1 MAIVNNILN
10 MVDLNTKKYSEKL
23 KKMKK
28 DTARDT
34 KSMSEGFKGIGS
46 AVKALAATVVSVSFA
61 NSIKKELMETEKSV
75 AGLIGAFGGL
85 KAARDQFEMLQQ
97 AARDTI
103 QPFDQLRAV
112 AMNLKR
118 NGIQATAEQ
127 MKTFSQIAYGTGQ
140 SLETVGNAF
149 TSALQGRVKSLNQ
162 LGIVAK
168 DNGDKLILTY
178 KGVTTTV
185 EKSAEGLGKYFETL
199 GNENKGAL
207 EYLQGGMTGAINHLD
222 NAWGDFVR
230 GIAES
235 GLGQAI
241 ADTIRVGAKALDGI
255 TAWINRNKQSI
266 QRFFDNWSWWVQKL
280 GQDFESLRQDME
292 NWLDTAEKVKKS
304 GGDDDDVGVLGWLRG
319 FGETAAEKWF
329 EVFNGSDAEREYK
342 AAKDRI
348 VTLNKVRLSQL
359 KKGTAEYEAEV
370 ERSNQ
375 RIVELERKYADKQTT
390 LVGRIGKFFDLDDT
404 ALKMHRNLENIS
416 EELKNFK
423 EKREYLRRQQELNE
437 EFYRSGD
444 GDGGDGNGGGGGG
457 GSGSAPKPKL
467 LDKWHDYF
475 ERIKDMARDGWSDI
489 DKLQYDYEKKL
500 AELDTQFAS
509 SRLATESEYLQAKE
523 IINQDFI
530 RSYEELQK
538 QARDFAKGLIG
549 DELTDLQDS
558 YREKLELLEKHHEDS
573 LISEELYLQ
582 ARQAL
587 YNEYTTE
594 LTKQTQKKRGKNSF
608 FSDKDLADIQSL
620 TDGLDSM
627 TDAFSNLTQGMSES
641 SATYRALFAIQKSF
655 AVASATMNAIVAWTN
670 ALDEKPFW
678 PNGLAAYA
686 NAVALTTNIIGQ
698 LRSVTMHDK
707 GGYIPAG
714 GLGIVGEYGPELVRG
729 PANVT
734 SRRETADLA
743 RSALTGGSKVTVNL
757 IEDQSRAGQVD
768 SRERDGD
775 EVINIFVSNIRKGG
789 QMAKTLE
796 STYALR
802 RYGA

>member
-75 AGLIGAFGGL
+75 AGLIGSFGGL

-222 NAWGDFVR
+222 NAWGDFIR

-292 NWLDTAEKVKKS
+292 NWLETAEKVKKS

-348 VTLNKVRLSQL
+348 VTLNKMRLSQL

-404 ALKMHRNLENIS
+404 ARKMHRNLENIGQ
-416 EELKNFK
+416 ELKDFREKK
-423 EKREYLRRQQELNE
+423 EFERIKNLEPAG
-437 EFYRSGD
+437 SGSGGSGGD
-444 GDGGDGNGGGGGG
+444 GDRGGG

-549 DELTDLQDS
+549 DEQTDLQDS

-582 ARQAL
+582 ARQSL

-686 NAVALTTNIIGQ
+686 NAIALTTSIIGQ

>member
-199 GNENKGAL
+199 GEENKGAL
-207 EYLQGGMTGAINHLD
+207 EYLQGGMTGAMNHLE
-222 NAWGDFVR
+222 NAWGDFIR

-241 ADTIRVGAKALDGI
+241 ADTIRVGANALDGI
-255 TAWINRNKQSI
+255 TAWISRNKQSI

-292 NWLDTAEKVKKS
+292 NWLETAEKVKKS
-304 GGDDDDVGVLGWLRG
+304 GGDDDDVGVLGWLRS
-319 FGETAAEKWF
+319 FGQTAGEKYF
-329 EVFNGSDAEREYK
+329 ELFNGSDAERAYK
-342 AAKDRI
+342 AEKERAK
-348 VTLNKVRLSQL
+348 TLFDARTQGL
-359 KKGTAEYEAEV
+359 KKGTEQYEKEV
-370 ERSNQ
+370 EKLNQ
-375 RIVELERKYADKQTT
+375 QIVSIERKYSNEQTT
-390 LVGRIGKFFDLDDT
+390 VFGRFGKFFDLDDT
-404 ALKMHRNLENIS
+404 FLKLHRNLENTS
-416 EELKNFK
+416 EELKKYK
-423 EKREYLRRQQELNE
+423 EKQEYLKRQQELNE

-444 GDGGDGNGGGGGG
+444 GDGGDGGGGGGG
-457 GSGSAPKPKL
+457 LGGAPKPKL

-608 FSDKDLADIQSL
+608 FSDQDLENIQSL

-655 AVASATMNAIVAWTN
+655 AVASATMNAIVAWSQ
-670 ALDEKPFW
+670 ALSDSTQVSWIAK
-678 PNGLAAYA
+678 LAQYA
-686 NAVALTTNIIGQ
+686 NAVAMTTNIIGQ
-698 LRSVTMHDK
+698 LKSVTMHDK

>member
-85 KAARDQFEMLQQ
+85 KEARLQFEMLQQ

-199 GNENKGAL
+199 GKENKGAL
-207 EYLQGGMTGAINHLD
+207 EYLQGGMTGANNHLE

-241 ADTIRVGAKALDGI
+241 ADTIRVGANALDGF
-255 TAWINRNKQSI
+255 TRWINNNQQSI
-266 QRFFDNWSWWVQKL
+266 QKFFNRWSDYIKTL
-280 GQDFESLRQDME
+280 GDDFESLQRDME
-292 NWLDTAEKVKKS
+292 SWFSTANKINGKK
-304 GGDDDDVGVLGWLRG
+304 DDDGPGFLGWVSSMAQTA
-319 FGETAAEKWF
+319 GEKYYEL
-329 EVFNGSDAEREYK
+329 FNGSDAERAYRAE
-342 AAKDRI
+342 KDRLKKLFEQR
-348 VTLNKVRLSQL
+348 VATL
-359 KKGTAEYEAEV
+359 KKGSAEYTAEIEKF
-370 ERSNQ
+370 NQ
-375 RIVELERKYADKQTT
+375 SVVDLERKFSDKQTT
-390 LVGRIGKFFDLDDT
+390 VVGRVGQFFNLQDTANKLQKNLDDYD
-404 ALKMHRNLENIS
+404 
-416 EELKNFK
+416 
-423 EKREYLRRQQELNE
+423 EYLKKQDKLREEHQKNAEKDELL
-437 EFYRSGD
+437 
-444 GDGGDGNGGGGGG
+444 
-457 GSGSAPKPKL
+457 P
-467 LDKWHDYF
+467 DKSSVGAVTKQAEDRWADYF
-475 ERIKDMARDGWSDI
+475 DKIKDMARDGWSDI

-509 SRLATESEYLQAKE
+509 SRLATESEYMQAKD

-558 YREKLELLEKHHEDS
+558 YREKLELLEKHHQDS

-582 ARQAL
+582 ARQSL

-627 TDAFSNLTQGMSES
+627 TDAFSNLTHGMSES
-641 SATYRALFAIQKSF
+641 SSTYRALFAIQKSF
-655 AVASATMNAIVAWTN
+655 AVASATMNAIVAWSQ
-670 ALDEKPFW
+670 ALSDSTQVSWIAK
-678 PNGLAAYA
+678 LAQYA
-686 NAVALTTNIIGQ
+686 NAVAMTTNIIGQ
-698 LRSVTMHDK
+698 LKSVTMHDK

-743 RSALTGGSKVTVNL
+743 RSALTGSSKVTVNL

-789 QMAKTLE
+789 QVAKTLE

>member
-199 GNENKGAL
+199 GEENKGAL
-207 EYLQGGMTGAINHLD
+207 EYLQGGMTGAVNHLE
-222 NAWGDFVR
+222 NAWGDFIR

-292 NWLDTAEKVKKS
+292 NWLETAEKVKKS

-329 EVFNGSDAEREYK
+329 EVFNGSDAEREFK

-348 VTLNKVRLSQL
+348 VTLNKMRLSQL

-404 ALKMHRNLENIS
+404 ARKMHRNLENIGQ
-416 EELKNFK
+416 ELKDFREKK
-423 EKREYLRRQQELNE
+423 EFERIENLEPAG
-437 EFYRSGD
+437 SGSGGSGGD
-444 GDGGDGNGGGGGG
+444 GDRGGG

-582 ARQAL
+582 ARQSL

-608 FSDKDLADIQSL
+608 FSDQDLENIQSL

-655 AVASATMNAIVAWTN
+655 AVASATMNAIVAWTS
-670 ALDEKPFW
+670 ALKTEPFW

-686 NAVALTTNIIGQ
+686 NAIALTTNIIGQ

>member
-75 AGLIGAFGGL
+75 AGLIGSFGGL

-178 KGVTTTV
+178 KGVTSTV

-199 GNENKGAL
+199 GEENKGAL
-207 EYLQGGMTGAINHLD
+207 EYLQGGMTGAMNHLE
-222 NAWGDFVR
+222 NAWGDFIR

-241 ADTIRVGAKALDGI
+241 ADTIRVGANALDGF
-255 TAWINRNKQSI
+255 TRWINNNQQSI
-266 QRFFDNWSWWVQKL
+266 QKFFNRWSDYIKTL
-280 GQDFESLRQDME
+280 GDDFESLQRDME
-292 NWLDTAEKVKKS
+292 SWFNTANKVNGTKEN
-304 GGDDDDVGVLGWLRG
+304 DAGVLGWVRSLG
-319 FGETAAEKWF
+319 QTAGEKYF
-329 EVFNGSDAEREYK
+329 ELFNGSDAERAYK
-342 AAKDRI
+342 AEKERAK
-348 VTLNKVRLSQL
+348 TLFDARTQGL
-359 KKGTAEYEAEV
+359 KKGTEQYEKEV
-370 ERSNQ
+370 EKLNQ
-375 RIVELERKYADKQTT
+375 QIVSIERKYSNEQTT
-390 LVGRIGKFFDLDDT
+390 VFGRIGQFFNLQDT
-404 ALKMHRNLENIS
+404 ANKFQKSLDSYEDYLSQQDKLREEHKKNAEKDEQLPAPLNFS
-416 EELKNFK
+416 EYKSSVGAVTKQAED
-423 EKREYLRRQQELNE
+423 RW
-437 EFYRSGD
+437 
-444 GDGGDGNGGGGGG
+444 
-457 GSGSAPKPKL
+457 A
-467 LDKWHDYF
+467 DYF
-475 ERIKDMARDGWSDI
+475 DKIKDMARGGWSDVE
-489 DKLQYDYEKKL
+489 KLQYDYEKKL
-500 AELDTQFAS
+500 AELDEQFAS
-509 SRLATESEYLQAKE
+509 SRLATESEYLQAKD

-538 QARDFAKGLIG
+538 QAKDFAKGLIG

-582 ARQAL
+582 ARQSL

-608 FSDKDLADIQSL
+608 FSDQDLENIQSL

-670 ALDEKPFW
+670 ALDTKPFW

-686 NAVALTTNIIGQ
+686 NAIALTANIIGQ
-698 LRSVTMHDK
+698 LKSVTMHDK

-789 QMAKTLE
+789 QVAKTLE

>member
-199 GNENKGAL
+199 GKENKGAL
-207 EYLQGGMTGAINHLD
+207 EYLQGGMTGAINHLE

-241 ADTIRVGAKALDGI
+241 ADTIRVGANALDGF
-255 TAWINRNKQSI
+255 TRWINNNQQSI
-266 QRFFDNWSWWVQKL
+266 QKFFNRWSDYIKTL
-280 GQDFESLRQDME
+280 GDDFESLQRDME
-292 NWLDTAEKVKKS
+292 SWFNTANKVNGTKEN
-304 GGDDDDVGVLGWLRG
+304 DAGVLGWVRSLG
-319 FGETAAEKWF
+319 QTAGDKWF
-329 EVFNGSDAEREYK
+329 ELFNGSNTERAYK
-342 AAKDRI
+342 AEKERAK
-348 VTLNKVRLSQL
+348 TLFDARTQGL
-359 KKGTAEYEAEV
+359 KKGTEQYEKEV
-370 ERSNQ
+370 EKLNQ
-375 RIVELERKYADKQTT
+375 QIVSIERKYSNEQTT
-390 LVGRIGKFFDLDDT
+390 VFGRIGQFFNLQDT
-404 ALKMHRNLENIS
+404 ANKFQKSLDSYEDYLSQQDKLREEHQKNAEKDEQLPAPLNFS
-416 EELKNFK
+416 EYKSSVGAVTKQAED
-423 EKREYLRRQQELNE
+423 RW
-437 EFYRSGD
+437 
-444 GDGGDGNGGGGGG
+444 
-457 GSGSAPKPKL
+457 A
-467 LDKWHDYF
+467 DYF
-475 ERIKDMARDGWSDI
+475 DKIKDMARGGWSDI
-489 DKLQYDYEKKL
+489 EKLQYDYEKKL
-500 AELDTQFAS
+500 AELDEQFAS
-509 SRLATESEYLQAKE
+509 SRLATESEYLQAKD

-538 QARDFAKGLIG
+538 QARDFAKGLVG

-582 ARQAL
+582 ARQSL

-608 FSDKDLADIQSL
+608 FSDQDLENIQSL

-655 AVASATMNAIVAWTN
+655 AVASATMNAIVAWSQ
-670 ALDEKPFW
+670 ALSDSTQVSWIAK
-678 PNGLAAYA
+678 LAQYA
-686 NAVALTTNIIGQ
+686 NAVAMTTNIIGQ
-698 LRSVTMHDK
+698 LKSVTMHDK

-743 RSALTGGSKVTVNL
+743 RSALTGSSKVTVNL

>member
-34 KSMSEGFKGIGS
+34 KSMSDGFKGTGS

-199 GNENKGAL
+199 GKENKGAL

-222 NAWGDFVR
+222 NAWGDFIR

-241 ADTIRVGAKALDGI
+241 ADTIRVGANALDGF
-255 TAWINRNKQSI
+255 TRWINNNQQSI
-266 QRFFDNWSWWVQKL
+266 QKFFNRWSDYIKTL
-280 GQDFESLRQDME
+280 GDDFESLQRDME
-292 NWLDTAEKVKKS
+292 SWFSTANKVNGTKEN
-304 GGDDDDVGVLGWLRG
+304 DVGVLGWIRS
-319 FGETAAEKWF
+319 FGQTAGEKYF
-329 EVFNGSDAEREYK
+329 ELFNGSDAEREYK
-342 AAKDRI
+342 AAIDR
-348 VTLNKVRLSQL
+348 VDAVNKMKLSKL
-359 KKGTAEYEAEV
+359 KKGTAEYEEEV
-370 ERSNQ
+370 ERGNQ
-375 RIVELERKYADKQTT
+375 RLLEIDKKFANEQTNFI
-390 LVGRIGKFFDLDDT
+390 GRIGKYFSLQDTANKFQKNLDDYD
-404 ALKMHRNLENIS
+404 
-416 EELKNFK
+416 
-423 EKREYLRRQQELNE
+423 EYLKKQDKLREEHQKNAEKDEQLPAPLNFSE
-437 EFYRSGD
+437 YKSSVGAVTKQAQDRW
-444 GDGGDGNGGGGGG
+444 
-457 GSGSAPKPKL
+457 A
-467 LDKWHDYF
+467 DYF
-475 ERIKDMARDGWSDI
+475 DKIKDMARDGWSDI
-489 DKLQYDYEKKL
+489 EKLQYDYEKKL
-500 AELDTQFAS
+500 AELDEQFAS
-509 SRLATESEYLQAKE
+509 SRLATESEYLQAKD

-549 DELTDLQDS
+549 DELTDLHDS

-582 ARQAL
+582 ARQSL

-627 TDAFSNLTQGMSES
+627 TDAFSNLTHGMSES

-670 ALDEKPFW
+670 ALKTEPFW

-686 NAVALTTNIIGQ
+686 NAVAMTTNIIGQ

-789 QMAKTLE
+789 QVAKTLE

>member
-75 AGLIGAFGGL
+75 AGLIGSFGGL

-199 GNENKGAL
+199 GEENKGAL
-207 EYLQGGMTGAINHLD
+207 EYLQGGMTGAINHLE
-222 NAWGDFVR
+222 NAWGDFIR

-329 EVFNGSDAEREYK
+329 EVFNGSDAEREYR

-416 EELKNFK
+416 QELKDFRKKK
-423 EKREYLRRQQELNE
+423 EFERIKNLEPAG
-437 EFYRSGD
+437 SGSGGPGED
-444 GDGGDGNGGGGGG
+444 GDGGGG
-457 GSGSAPKPKL
+457 GSGGAPKPKL

-582 ARQAL
+582 ARQSL

-686 NAVALTTNIIGQ
+686 NAIALTTNIIGQ

>member
-185 EKSAEGLGKYFETL
+185 EKSAEGLGQYFETI
-199 GNENKGAL
+199 GQENKGAL

-222 NAWGDFVR
+222 NAWGDFIR

-255 TAWINRNKQSI
+255 TAWISRNKQSI

-292 NWLDTAEKVKKS
+292 RWLTTAEKVKKS

-319 FGETAAEKWF
+319 LGETAGEKYF
-329 EVFNGSDAEREYK
+329 ELFNGSDAERAYK
-342 AAKDRI
+342 AEKERAK
-348 VTLNKVRLSQL
+348 TLFDARTQGL
-359 KKGTAEYEAEV
+359 KKGTEQYEKEV
-370 ERSNQ
+370 EKLNQ
-375 RIVELERKYADKQTT
+375 QIVNIEKKYANEQTT
-390 LVGRIGKFFDLDDT
+390 VFGRIGKFFDLDDT
-404 ALKMHRNLENIS
+404 TLKLHRNLENIS

-423 EKREYLRRQQELNE
+423 EKREYLRRQQELDK

-444 GDGGDGNGGGGGG
+444 GDGDGGGGGG
-457 GSGSAPKPKL
+457 GAPKPKL

-489 DKLQYDYEKKL
+489 EKLQYDYEKKL
-500 AELDTQFAS
+500 AELDEQFAS
-509 SRLATESEYLQAKE
+509 SRLATESEYLQAKD

-582 ARQAL
+582 ARQSL

-608 FSDKDLADIQSL
+608 FSDQDLENIQSL

-627 TDAFSNLTQGMSES
+627 TDAFSHLTQGMSES

-670 ALDEKPFW
+670 ALDTKPFW

-789 QMAKTLE
+789 QVAKTLE

>member
-199 GNENKGAL
+199 GEENKGAL
-207 EYLQGGMTGAINHLD
+207 EYLQGGMTGAVNHLE
-222 NAWGDFVR
+222 NAWGDFIR

-241 ADTIRVGAKALDGI
+241 ADTIRVGANALDGF
-255 TAWINRNKQSI
+255 TRWINNNQQSI
-266 QRFFDNWSWWVQKL
+266 QKFFNRWSDYIKTL
-280 GQDFESLRQDME
+280 GDDFESLQRDME
-292 NWLDTAEKVKKS
+292 SWFNTANKINGTKEN
-304 GGDDDDVGVLGWLRG
+304 DAGVLGWVRSLG
-319 FGETAAEKWF
+319 QTAGEKWF
-329 EVFNGSDAEREYK
+329 ELFNGSDTERAYK
-342 AAKDRI
+342 AEKERAK
-348 VTLNKVRLSQL
+348 TLFDARTQGL
-359 KKGTAEYEAEV
+359 KKGTEQYEKEV
-370 ERSNQ
+370 EKLNQ
-375 RIVELERKYADKQTT
+375 QIVSIERKYSNEQTT
-390 LVGRIGKFFDLDDT
+390 VFGRIGQFFNLQDT
-404 ALKMHRNLENIS
+404 ANKFQKSLDSYEDYLSQQDKLREEHQKNAEKDEQLPAPLNFS
-416 EELKNFK
+416 EFK
-423 EKREYLRRQQELNE
+423 SSVGAVTKQAEDRW
-437 EFYRSGD
+437 
-444 GDGGDGNGGGGGG
+444 
-457 GSGSAPKPKL
+457 A
-467 LDKWHDYF
+467 DYF
-475 ERIKDMARDGWSDI
+475 DKIKDMARDGWSDI

-509 SRLATESEYLQAKE
+509 SRLATESEYLQAKD

-608 FSDKDLADIQSL
+608 LSDKDLADIQSF

-641 SATYRALFAIQKSF
+641 SSTYRALFAIQKSF
-655 AVASATMNAIVAWTN
+655 AVASATMNAIVAWTS
-670 ALDEKPFW
+670 ALKTEPFW

-686 NAVALTTNIIGQ
+686 NAIALTTNIIGQ
-698 LRSVTMHDK
+698 LKSVTMHDK

>member
-199 GNENKGAL
+199 GEENKGAL

-222 NAWGDFVR
+222 NAWGDFIR

-241 ADTIRVGAKALDGI
+241 ADTIRVGANALDGF
-255 TAWINRNKQSI
+255 TRWINNNQQSI
-266 QRFFDNWSWWVQKL
+266 QKFFNRWSDYIKTL
-280 GQDFESLRQDME
+280 GDDFESLQRDME
-292 NWLDTAEKVKKS
+292 SWFNTANKVNGTKEN
-304 GGDDDDVGVLGWLRG
+304 DAGVLGWVRSLG
-319 FGETAAEKWF
+319 QTAGDKWF
-329 EVFNGSDAEREYK
+329 ELFNGSNTERAYK
-342 AAKDRI
+342 AEKERAK
-348 VTLNKVRLSQL
+348 TLFDARTQGL
-359 KKGTAEYEAEV
+359 KKGTEQYEKEV
-370 ERSNQ
+370 EKLNQ
-375 RIVELERKYADKQTT
+375 QIVSIERKYSNEQTT
-390 LVGRIGKFFDLDDT
+390 VFGRIGQFFNLQDT
-404 ALKMHRNLENIS
+404 ANKFQKSLDSYEDYLSQQDKLREEHQKNAEKDEQLPAPLNFS
-416 EELKNFK
+416 EYKSSVGAVTKQAED
-423 EKREYLRRQQELNE
+423 RW
-437 EFYRSGD
+437 
-444 GDGGDGNGGGGGG
+444 
-457 GSGSAPKPKL
+457 A
-467 LDKWHDYF
+467 DYF
-475 ERIKDMARDGWSDI
+475 DKIKDMARGGWSDI
-489 DKLQYDYEKKL
+489 EKLQYDYEKKL
-500 AELDTQFAS
+500 AELDEQFAS
-509 SRLATESEYLQAKE
+509 SRLATESEYLQAKD

-538 QARDFAKGLIG
+538 QARDFAKGLVG

-582 ARQAL
+582 ARQSL

-608 FSDKDLADIQSL
+608 FSDQDLENIQSL

-655 AVASATMNAIVAWTN
+655 AVASATMNAIVAWSQ
-670 ALDEKPFW
+670 ALSDSTQVSWIAK
-678 PNGLAAYA
+678 LAQYA
-686 NAVALTTNIIGQ
+686 NAVAMTTNIIGQ
-698 LRSVTMHDK
+698 LKSVTMHDK

-743 RSALTGGSKVTVNL
+743 RSALTGSSKVTVNL

>member
-34 KSMSEGFKGIGS
+34 KSMSDGFKGIGS

-75 AGLIGAFGGL
+75 AGLIGSFGGL
-85 KAARDQFEMLQQ
+85 KAARLQFEMLQQ

-162 LGIVAK
+162 LGILAK

-199 GNENKGAL
+199 GEENKGAL
-207 EYLQGGMTGAINHLD
+207 EYLQGGMTGAMNQLE

-241 ADTIRVGAKALDGI
+241 ADTIRVGANALDGF
-255 TAWINRNKQSI
+255 TRWINNNQQSI
-266 QRFFDNWSWWVQKL
+266 QKFFNRWSDYIKTL
-280 GQDFESLRQDME
+280 GDDFESLQRDME
-292 NWLDTAEKVKKS
+292 SWFNTANKVNGTKEN
-304 GGDDDDVGVLGWLRG
+304 DAGVLGWVRSLG
-319 FGETAAEKWF
+319 KTAGEKYF
-329 EVFNGSDAEREYK
+329 ELFNGSDAERAYK
-342 AAKDRI
+342 AEKERAK
-348 VTLNKVRLSQL
+348 TLFDARTQGL
-359 KKGTAEYEAEV
+359 KKGTEQYEKEV
-370 ERSNQ
+370 EKLNQ
-375 RIVELERKYADKQTT
+375 QIVSIERKYSNEQTT
-390 LVGRIGKFFDLDDT
+390 VFGRIGQFFNLQDT
-404 ALKMHRNLENIS
+404 ANKFQKSLDSYEDYLSQQDKLREEHQKNAEKDELLPAPLNFS
-416 EELKNFK
+416 EYKSSVGTVTKQAED
-423 EKREYLRRQQELNE
+423 RW
-437 EFYRSGD
+437 
-444 GDGGDGNGGGGGG
+444 
-457 GSGSAPKPKL
+457 A
-467 LDKWHDYF
+467 DYF
-475 ERIKDMARDGWSDI
+475 DKIKDMARDGWSDI
-489 DKLQYDYEKKL
+489 EKLQYDYEKKL
-500 AELDTQFAS
+500 AELDEQFAS
-509 SRLATESEYLQAKE
+509 SRLATESEYLQAKD

-582 ARQAL
+582 ARQSL

-608 FSDKDLADIQSL
+608 FSDQDLENIQSL

-670 ALDEKPFW
+670 ALDTKPFW

-686 NAVALTTNIIGQ
+686 NAIALTANIIGQ
-698 LRSVTMHDK
+698 LKSVTMHDK

>member
-28 DTARDT
+28 DTAKDT

-61 NSIKKELMETEKSV
+61 NSIKKELMDTEKSV
-75 AGLIGAFGGL
+75 AGLIGSFGGL

-199 GNENKGAL
+199 GEENKGAL
-207 EYLQGGMTGAINHLD
+207 EYLQGGMTGAVNHLE
-222 NAWGDFVR
+222 NAWGDFIR

-241 ADTIRVGAKALDGI
+241 ADTIRVGANALDGI
-255 TAWINRNKQSI
+255 TAWISRNKQSI

-292 NWLDTAEKVKKS
+292 NWLETAEKVKKS
-304 GGDDDDVGVLGWLRG
+304 GGDDDVGVLGWLKG

-416 EELKNFK
+416 EDLKKYK
-423 EKREYLRRQQELNE
+423 ENREYLRRQQELNE

-444 GDGGDGNGGGGGG
+444 GDGGDGGGGGG
-457 GSGSAPKPKL
+457 GSGGAPKPKL

-475 ERIKDMARDGWSDI
+475 ERIKDLARDGWSDI
-489 DKLQYDYEKKL
+489 EKLQYDYEKKL
-500 AELDTQFAS
+500 AELDEQFAS
-509 SRLATESEYLQAKE
+509 SRLATESEYLQAKD

-538 QARDFAKGLIG
+538 QAKDFAKGLIG

-582 ARQAL
+582 ARQSL

-608 FSDKDLADIQSL
+608 FSDQDLENIQSL

-655 AVASATMNAIVAWTN
+655 AVASATMNAIVAWTS
-670 ALDEKPFW
+670 ALKTEPFW

-729 PANVT
+729 PASVT
-734 SRRETADLA
+734 SRKETADLA
-743 RSALTGGSKVTVNL
+743 RSALSGSGSKVTVNL
-757 IEDQSRAGQVD
+757 IEDAQRAGTVD
-768 SRERDGD
+768 QSQRDGD

>member
-75 AGLIGAFGGL
+75 AGLIGSFGGL

-168 DNGDKLILTY
+168 ENGDKLILTY

-199 GNENKGAL
+199 GKENKGAL
-207 EYLQGGMTGAINHLD
+207 EYLQGGMTGAVNHLD

-241 ADTIRVGAKALDGI
+241 ADTIRVGANALDGF
-255 TAWINRNKQSI
+255 TRWINNNQQSI
-266 QRFFDNWSWWVQKL
+266 QKFFNRWSDYIKTL
-280 GQDFESLRQDME
+280 GDDFESLQRDME
-292 NWLDTAEKVKKS
+292 SWFSTANKVNGTKEN
-304 GGDDDDVGVLGWLRG
+304 DVGVLGWIRSLG
-319 FGETAAEKWF
+319 QTAGEKWY
-329 EVFNGSDAEREYK
+329 ELINGSDAEREYK
-342 AAKDRI
+342 AAKDRVNTI
-348 VTLNKVRLSQL
+348 NKLKLSKL

-370 ERSNQ
+370 ERGNQ
-375 RIVELERKYADKQTT
+375 RILDIEKKYANEQTT
-390 LVGRIGKFFDLDDT
+390 VFGRIGKYFSLQDTANKFQKNLDDYD
-404 ALKMHRNLENIS
+404 
-416 EELKNFK
+416 
-423 EKREYLRRQQELNE
+423 EYLKKQDKLREEHQKNAEKDEQLPAPLNFS
-437 EFYRSGD
+437 EFKSSVGAATKQAEDRW
-444 GDGGDGNGGGGGG
+444 
-457 GSGSAPKPKL
+457 A
-467 LDKWHDYF
+467 DYF
-475 ERIKDMARDGWSDI
+475 DKIKDMARDGWSDI
-489 DKLQYDYEKKL
+489 EKLQYDYEKKL

-582 ARQAL
+582 ARQSL

-641 SATYRALFAIQKSF
+641 SSTYRALFAIQKSF

-670 ALDEKPFW
+670 ALDTKPFW

-686 NAVALTTNIIGQ
+686 NAVAMTTNIIGQ

-768 SRERDGD
+768 SRERDGE

>member
-28 DTARDT
+28 DTAMDT

-75 AGLIGAFGGL
+75 AGLIGSFGGL

-199 GNENKGAL
+199 GKENKGAL

-241 ADTIRVGAKALDGI
+241 ADTIRVGANALDGF
-255 TAWINRNKQSI
+255 TRWINNNQQSI
-266 QRFFDNWSWWVQKL
+266 QKFFNRWSDYIKTL
-280 GQDFESLRQDME
+280 GDDFESLQRDME
-292 NWLDTAEKVKKS
+292 SWFSTANKVNGTKEN
-304 GGDDDDVGVLGWLRG
+304 DVGVLGWIRSLG
-319 FGETAAEKWF
+319 QTAGEKWY
-329 EVFNGSDAEREYK
+329 ELINGSDAEREYK
-342 AAKDRI
+342 AAKDRVNTI
-348 VTLNKVRLSQL
+348 NKLKLSKL

-370 ERSNQ
+370 ERGNQ
-375 RIVELERKYADKQTT
+375 RILDIEKKYANEQTT
-390 LVGRIGKFFDLDDT
+390 VFGRIGKYFSLQDTANKFQKNLDDYD
-404 ALKMHRNLENIS
+404 
-416 EELKNFK
+416 
-423 EKREYLRRQQELNE
+423 EYLKKQDKLREEHQKNAEKDEQLPAPLNFS
-437 EFYRSGD
+437 EFKSSVGAVTKQAEDRW
-444 GDGGDGNGGGGGG
+444 
-457 GSGSAPKPKL
+457 A
-467 LDKWHDYF
+467 DYF
-475 ERIKDMARDGWSDI
+475 DKIKDMARDGWSDI

-509 SRLATESEYLQAKE
+509 SRLATESEYLQAKD

-582 ARQAL
+582 ARQSL

-608 FSDKDLADIQSL
+608 FSDQDLENIQSL

-743 RSALTGGSKVTVNL
+743 RSAISGNSVTVNL
-757 IEDQSRAGQVD
+757 YENRDRAGTVD
-768 SRERDGD
+768 QRQGRDG
-775 EVINIFVSNIRKGG
+775 ESVIDIFVSNIRRGG
-789 QMAKTLE
+789 QIAQTME
-796 STYALR
+796 STYQLK

>member
-103 QPFDQLRAV
+103 QPFDQLRSV

-199 GNENKGAL
+199 GKENKGAL

-222 NAWGDFVR
+222 NAWGDFIR

-266 QRFFDNWSWWVQKL
+266 QRFFDNWGWWVQKL

-292 NWLDTAEKVKKS
+292 RWLTTAEKVKKS

-319 FGETAAEKWF
+319 FGETAAEKYF
-329 EVFNGSDAEREYK
+329 ELFNGSDAEREYK

-348 VTLNKVRLSQL
+348 VTLNKMRLSQL

-416 EELKNFK
+416 QELKDFR
-423 EKREYLRRQQELNE
+423 EKKKFERIKNLEPAG
-437 EFYRSGD
+437 SGSGGSGGD
-444 GDGGDGNGGGGGG
+444 GDGGGG
-457 GSGSAPKPKL
+457 GSGGAPKPKL

-538 QARDFAKGLIG
+538 QARDFAKGLVG

-582 ARQAL
+582 ARQSL

-608 FSDKDLADIQSL
+608 FSDQDLENIQSL

-686 NAVALTTNIIGQ
+686 NAIALTTNIIGQ

-743 RSALTGGSKVTVNL
+743 RSALTGSSKVTVNL

-789 QMAKTLE
+789 QVAKTLE

>member
-199 GNENKGAL
+199 GKENKGAL
-207 EYLQGGMTGAINHLD
+207 EYLQGGMTGAINHLE

-241 ADTIRVGAKALDGI
+241 ADTIRVGANALDGF
-255 TAWINRNKQSI
+255 TRWINNNQQSI
-266 QRFFDNWSWWVQKL
+266 QKFFNRWSDYIKTL
-280 GQDFESLRQDME
+280 GDDFESLQRDME
-292 NWLDTAEKVKKS
+292 SWFNTANKVNGTKEN
-304 GGDDDDVGVLGWLRG
+304 DAGVLGWVRSLG
-319 FGETAAEKWF
+319 QTAGDKWF
-329 EVFNGSDAEREYK
+329 ELFNGSNTERAYK
-342 AAKDRI
+342 AEKERAK
-348 VTLNKVRLSQL
+348 TLFDARTQGL
-359 KKGTAEYEAEV
+359 KKGTEQYEKEV
-370 ERSNQ
+370 EKLNQ
-375 RIVELERKYADKQTT
+375 QIVSIERKYSNEQTT
-390 LVGRIGKFFDLDDT
+390 VFGRIGQFFNLQDT
-404 ALKMHRNLENIS
+404 ANKFQKSLDSYEDYLNQQDKLREEHQKNAEKDEQLPAPLNFS
-416 EELKNFK
+416 EYKSSVGAVTKQAED
-423 EKREYLRRQQELNE
+423 RW
-437 EFYRSGD
+437 
-444 GDGGDGNGGGGGG
+444 
-457 GSGSAPKPKL
+457 A
-467 LDKWHDYF
+467 DYF
-475 ERIKDMARDGWSDI
+475 DKIKDMARGGWSDI
-489 DKLQYDYEKKL
+489 EKLQYDYEKNL
-500 AELDTQFAS
+500 AELDEQFAS
-509 SRLATESEYLQAKE
+509 SRLATESEYLQAKD

-608 FSDKDLADIQSL
+608 FSDQDLENIQSL

-655 AVASATMNAIVAWTN
+655 AVASATMNAIVAWTS
-670 ALDEKPFW
+670 ALKTEPFW

-686 NAVALTTNIIGQ
+686 NAIALTTSIIGQ

-714 GLGIVGEYGPELVRG
+714 GLGIVGEYGPEIVRG

>member
-46 AVKALAATVVSVSFA
+46 AFKALAATVVSVSFA

-199 GNENKGAL
+199 GEENKGAL
-207 EYLQGGMTGAINHLD
+207 EYLQGGMTGAMNQLE

-235 GLGQAI
+235 GLGQSI
-241 ADTIRVGAKALDGI
+241 ADTIRVGANALDGF
-255 TAWINRNKQSI
+255 TRWINNNQQSI
-266 QRFFDNWSWWVQKL
+266 QKFFNRWSDYIKTL
-280 GQDFESLRQDME
+280 GDDFESLQRDME
-292 NWLDTAEKVKKS
+292 SWFNTANKINGKK
-304 GGDDDDVGVLGWLRG
+304 DDDGPGFLGWVRSLSQTA
-319 FGETAAEKWF
+319 GEKYF
-329 EVFNGSDAEREYK
+329 ELFNGSDAEREYK

-348 VTLNKVRLSQL
+348 VTLNKMRLSQL

-370 ERSNQ
+370 ERGNQ
-375 RIVELERKYADKQTT
+375 RILDIEKKYANEQTT
-390 LVGRIGKFFDLDDT
+390 VFGRIGKYFSLQDTANKFQKNLDDYD
-404 ALKMHRNLENIS
+404 
-416 EELKNFK
+416 
-423 EKREYLRRQQELNE
+423 EYLKKQDKLREEHQKNAEKDEQLPAPLNFSE
-437 EFYRSGD
+437 YKSSVGAVTKQAEDRW
-444 GDGGDGNGGGGGG
+444 
-457 GSGSAPKPKL
+457 A
-467 LDKWHDYF
+467 DYF
-475 ERIKDMARDGWSDI
+475 DKIKDMARNGWSDI
-489 DKLQYDYEKKL
+489 EKLQYDYEKKL
-500 AELDTQFAS
+500 AELDEQFAS
-509 SRLATESEYLQAKE
+509 SRLATESEYLQAKD

-608 FSDKDLADIQSL
+608 FSDQDLENIQSL

-670 ALDEKPFW
+670 ALDTKPFW

-686 NAVALTTNIIGQ
+686 NAIALTANIIGQ
-698 LRSVTMHDK
+698 LKSVTMHDK

>member
-34 KSMSEGFKGIGS
+34 KSMSEGFKGIGG

-75 AGLIGAFGGL
+75 AGLIGSFGGL
-85 KAARDQFEMLQQ
+85 KEARLQFEMLQQ

-199 GNENKGAL
+199 GEENKGAL
-207 EYLQGGMTGAINHLD
+207 EYLQGGMTGAVNHLE
-222 NAWGDFVR
+222 NAWGDFIR

-241 ADTIRVGAKALDGI
+241 ADTIRVGANALDGF
-255 TAWINRNKQSI
+255 TRWINNNQQSI
-266 QRFFDNWSWWVQKL
+266 QKFFNRWSDYIKTL
-280 GQDFESLRQDME
+280 GDDFESLQRDME
-292 NWLDTAEKVKKS
+292 SWFNTANKVNGTKEN
-304 GGDDDDVGVLGWLRG
+304 DAGVLGWIRS
-319 FGETAAEKWF
+319 FGQTAGEKWF
-329 EVFNGSDAEREYK
+329 ELFNGSDAEREYK
-342 AAKDRI
+342 AAKDRVNTI
-348 VTLNKVRLSQL
+348 NKLKLSQL

-370 ERSNQ
+370 LRGNQ
-375 RIVELERKYADKQTT
+375 RILNIEKKYANEQTT
-390 LVGRIGKFFDLDDT
+390 FIGRIGKYFSLQDTANKFQKNLDDYD
-404 ALKMHRNLENIS
+404 
-416 EELKNFK
+416 
-423 EKREYLRRQQELNE
+423 EYLKKQDKLREEHQKNAEKDEQLPAPLNFSE
-437 EFYRSGD
+437 YKSSVGAVTKQAEDRWS
-444 GDGGDGNGGGGGG
+444 
-457 GSGSAPKPKL
+457 
-467 LDKWHDYF
+467 DYF
-475 ERIKDMARDGWSDI
+475 DKIKDMARDGWSDI
-489 DKLQYDYEKKL
+489 EKLQYDYEKKL
-500 AELDTQFAS
+500 AELDEQFAS
-509 SRLATESEYLQAKE
+509 SRLATESEYLQAKD

-608 FSDKDLADIQSL
+608 FSDQELENIQSL

-641 SATYRALFAIQKSF
+641 SSTYRALFAVQKSF
-655 AVASATMNAIVAWTN
+655 AVASATMNAIVAWTS
-670 ALDEKPFW
+670 ALKTEPFW

-686 NAVALTTNIIGQ
+686 NAIALTANIIGQ
-698 LRSVTMHDK
+698 LKSVTMHDK

>member
-28 DTARDT
+28 DTAKDT

-140 SLETVGNAF
+140 SLENVGNAF

-185 EKSAEGLGKYFETL
+185 EKSADGLGKYFETL
-199 GNENKGAL
+199 GKENKGAL
-207 EYLQGGMTGAINHLD
+207 EYLQGGMTGAINHLE

-241 ADTIRVGAKALDGI
+241 ADTIRVGANALDGF
-255 TAWINRNKQSI
+255 TRWINNNQQSI
-266 QRFFDNWSWWVQKL
+266 QKFFNRWSDYIKTL
-280 GQDFESLRQDME
+280 GDDFESLQRDME
-292 NWLDTAEKVKKS
+292 SWFSTANKINGKK
-304 GGDDDDVGVLGWLRG
+304 DDDGPGFLGWVRSLSQTA
-319 FGETAAEKWF
+319 GEKYF
-329 EVFNGSDAEREYK
+329 ELFNGSDAEREYK

-348 VTLNKVRLSQL
+348 VTLNKMRLSQL

-370 ERSNQ
+370 ERGNQ
-375 RIVELERKYADKQTT
+375 RILDIEKKYANEQTT
-390 LVGRIGKFFDLDDT
+390 VFGRIGKYFSLQDTANKFQKNLDDYDDY
-404 ALKMHRNLENIS
+404 LKKQDKLREEHQKNAENEQLPAPLNFS
-416 EELKNFK
+416 EFK
-423 EKREYLRRQQELNE
+423 SSVGAVTKQADDRW
-437 EFYRSGD
+437 
-444 GDGGDGNGGGGGG
+444 
-457 GSGSAPKPKL
+457 A
-467 LDKWHDYF
+467 DYF
-475 ERIKDMARDGWSDI
+475 DKIKDMARGGWSDI
-489 DKLQYDYEKKL
+489 EKLQYDYEKKL
-500 AELDTQFAS
+500 AELDEQFAS
-509 SRLATESEYLQAKE
+509 SRLATESEYLQAKD

-582 ARQAL
+582 ARQSL
-587 YNEYTTE
+587 YNEYTNE
-594 LTKQTQKKRGKNSF
+594 LNKQTQKKRGKNSF
-608 FSDKDLADIQSL
+608 FSDQEIANIQSL

-655 AVASATMNAIVAWTN
+655 AVASATMNAIVAWTS
-670 ALDEKPFW
+670 ALKTEPFW

-686 NAVALTTNIIGQ
+686 NAIALTANIIGQ
-698 LRSVTMHDK
+698 LKSVTMHDK

>member
-1 MAIVNNILN
+1 MSIVNNILN

-75 AGLIGAFGGL
+75 AGLIGSFGGL

-199 GNENKGAL
+199 GKENKGAL

-222 NAWGDFVR
+222 NAWGDFIR

-416 EELKNFK
+416 QELKDFREKK
-423 EKREYLRRQQELNE
+423 EFERIKNLEPAG
-437 EFYRSGD
+437 SGSGGSGGD
-444 GDGGDGNGGGGGG
+444 GDGGGG

-509 SRLATESEYLQAKE
+509 SRLATESEYLQAKD

-582 ARQAL
+582 ARQSL

-608 FSDKDLADIQSL
+608 FSDQDLENIQSL

-743 RSALTGGSKVTVNL
+743 RSAISGNSVTVNL
-757 IEDQSRAGQVD
+757 YENRDRAGTVD
-768 SRERDGD
+768 QRQGRDG
-775 EVINIFVSNIRKGG
+775 ESVIDIFVSNIRRGG
-789 QMAKTLE
+789 QIAQTME
-796 STYALR
+796 STYQLK

>member
-199 GNENKGAL
+199 GKENKGAL

-222 NAWGDFVR
+222 NAWGDFIR

-255 TAWINRNKQSI
+255 TAWISRNKQSI
-266 QRFFDNWSWWVQKL
+266 QKFFNRWSDYIKTL
-280 GQDFESLRQDME
+280 GDDFESLQRDME
-292 NWLDTAEKVKKS
+292 SWFSTANKVNGTKEN
-304 GGDDDDVGVLGWLRG
+304 DVGVLGWIRS
-319 FGETAAEKWF
+319 FGQTAGEKWY
-329 EVFNGSDAEREYK
+329 ELINGSDAEREYK
-342 AAKDRI
+342 AAKDRVNTI
-348 VTLNKVRLSQL
+348 NKLKLSKL

-370 ERSNQ
+370 ERGNQ
-375 RIVELERKYADKQTT
+375 RILDIEKKYANEQTT
-390 LVGRIGKFFDLDDT
+390 VFGRIGKYFSLQDTANKFQKNLDDYD
-404 ALKMHRNLENIS
+404 
-416 EELKNFK
+416 
-423 EKREYLRRQQELNE
+423 EYLKKQDKLREEHQKNAEKDEQLPAPLNFS
-437 EFYRSGD
+437 EFKSSVGAVTKQAEDRW
-444 GDGGDGNGGGGGG
+444 
-457 GSGSAPKPKL
+457 A
-467 LDKWHDYF
+467 DYF
-475 ERIKDMARDGWSDI
+475 DKIKDMARDGWSDI

-549 DELTDLQDS
+549 NELTDLQDS

-608 FSDKDLADIQSL
+608 FSDQDLENIQSL

-686 NAVALTTNIIGQ
+686 NAVAMTTNIIGQ

-789 QMAKTLE
+789 QVAKTLE

>member
-28 DTARDT
+28 DTAKDT

-75 AGLIGAFGGL
+75 AGLIGSFGGL
-85 KAARDQFEMLQQ
+85 KAARLQFEMLQQ

-149 TSALQGRVKSLNQ
+149 TSALQGKYEALNQ

-168 DNGDKLILTY
+168 NNGDKLILTY
-178 KGVTTTV
+178 KGVSTEV
-185 EKSAEGLGKYFETL
+185 EKSADGLGTYFETL

-207 EYLQGGMTGAINHLD
+207 EYLQGGMTGAVNHFE
-222 NAWGDFVR
+222 NAWGDFIR

-241 ADTIRVGAKALDGI
+241 ADTIRVGANALDGF
-255 TAWINRNKQSI
+255 TRWINNNQQAI
-266 QRFFDNWSWWVQKL
+266 QKFFNRWSDYIKTL
-280 GQDFESLRQDME
+280 GDDFAGLQRDME
-292 NWLDTAEKVKKS
+292 SWFNTANKINGTKEN
-304 GGDDDDVGVLGWLRG
+304 DAGVLGWVRSLG
-319 FGETAAEKWF
+319 QTAGEKYF
-329 EVFNGSDAEREYK
+329 ELFNGSDAERAYK
-342 AAKDRI
+342 AEKERAK
-348 VTLNKVRLSQL
+348 TLFDARTQGL
-359 KKGTAEYEAEV
+359 KKGTEQYEKEV
-370 ERSNQ
+370 EKLNQ
-375 RIVELERKYADKQTT
+375 QIVSIERKYSNEQTT
-390 LVGRIGKFFDLDDT
+390 VFGRIGQFFNLQDT
-404 ALKMHRNLENIS
+404 ANKFQKSLDSYEDYLSQQDKLREEHQKNAEKDEQLPAPLNFS
-416 EELKNFK
+416 EYKSSVGAVTKQAED
-423 EKREYLRRQQELNE
+423 RW
-437 EFYRSGD
+437 
-444 GDGGDGNGGGGGG
+444 
-457 GSGSAPKPKL
+457 A
-467 LDKWHDYF
+467 DYF
-475 ERIKDMARDGWSDI
+475 VKIKDIARDGWSDI
-489 DKLQYDYEKKL
+489 EKLQYDYEKKL

-582 ARQAL
+582 ARQSL

-608 FSDKDLADIQSL
+608 FSDKDLENIQSL

>member
-97 AARDTI
+97 SARDTI

-199 GNENKGAL
+199 GEENKGAL

-235 GLGQAI
+235 GLGQDI

-266 QRFFDNWSWWVQKL
+266 QKFFDNWSWWVQKL

-292 NWLDTAEKVKKS
+292 NWLETAEKVKKS

-404 ALKMHRNLENIS
+404 ARKMHRNLENIGQ
-416 EELKNFK
+416 ELKDFREKK
-423 EKREYLRRQQELNE
+423 EFERIKNLEPAG
-437 EFYRSGD
+437 SGSGGSGGD
-444 GDGGDGNGGGGGG
+444 GDGGGG

-582 ARQAL
+582 ARQSL

-627 TDAFSNLTQGMSES
+627 TDAFSNLTHGMSES
-641 SATYRALFAIQKSF
+641 SSTYRALFAIQKSF

-670 ALDEKPFW
+670 ALDTKPFW

-686 NAVALTTNIIGQ
+686 NAIALTTNIIGQ
-698 LRSVTMHDK
+698 LKSVTMHDK

>member
-28 DTARDT
+28 DTAMDT

-199 GNENKGAL
+199 GKENKGAL

-292 NWLDTAEKVKKS
+292 NWLETAEKVKKS
-304 GGDDDDVGVLGWLRG
+304 GGDDDDVGILGWLRG

-348 VTLNKVRLSQL
+348 VTLNKMRLSQL

-404 ALKMHRNLENIS
+404 ARKMHRNLENIGQ
-416 EELKNFK
+416 ELKDFTEKK
-423 EKREYLRRQQELNE
+423 EFERIKNLEPAG
-437 EFYRSGD
+437 SGSGGSGGD
-444 GDGGDGNGGGGGG
+444 GDRGGG

-582 ARQAL
+582 ARQSL

-641 SATYRALFAIQKSF
+641 SSTYRALFAIQKSF

-670 ALDEKPFW
+670 ALDTKPFW

-686 NAVALTTNIIGQ
+686 NAIALTTNIIGQ

>member
-75 AGLIGAFGGL
+75 AGLIGSFGGL

-199 GNENKGAL
+199 GKENKGAL

-222 NAWGDFVR
+222 NAWGDFIR

-292 NWLDTAEKVKKS
+292 NWLETAEKVKKS

-319 FGETAAEKWF
+319 LGETAGEKWF
-329 EVFNGSDAEREYK
+329 ELFNGSDAEREYK
-342 AAKDRI
+342 AAKDRVNTI
-348 VTLNKVRLSQL
+348 NKLKLSKL

-370 ERSNQ
+370 ERGNQ
-375 RIVELERKYADKQTT
+375 RILDIEKKFANEQTT
-390 LVGRIGKFFDLDDT
+390 VFGRIGKFFDLDDT
-404 ALKMHRNLENIS
+404 ALKWHRNLENIS
-416 EELKNFK
+416 QELKDFR
-423 EKREYLRRQQELNE
+423 EKKKFERIKNLEPAG
-437 EFYRSGD
+437 SGSGGSGGD
-444 GDGGDGNGGGGGG
+444 GDGGGG
-457 GSGSAPKPKL
+457 GSGGAPKPKL

-582 ARQAL
+582 ARQSL

-670 ALDEKPFW
+670 ALDTKPFW

-686 NAVALTTNIIGQ
+686 NAVAMTTNIIGQ

>member
-28 DTARDT
+28 DTAKDT

-75 AGLIGAFGGL
+75 AGLIGSFGGL
-85 KAARDQFEMLQQ
+85 KEARLQFEMLQQ

-199 GNENKGAL
+199 GEENKGAL
-207 EYLQGGMTGAINHLD
+207 EYLQGGMTGAMNQLE

-241 ADTIRVGAKALDGI
+241 ADTIRVGANALDGF
-255 TAWINRNKQSI
+255 TRWINNNQQSI
-266 QRFFDNWSWWVQKL
+266 QKFFNRWSDYIKTL
-280 GQDFESLRQDME
+280 GDDFESLQRDME
-292 NWLDTAEKVKKS
+292 SWFNTANKVNGTKEN
-304 GGDDDDVGVLGWLRG
+304 DAGVLGWVRS
-319 FGETAAEKWF
+319 FSQTAGDKWF
-329 EVFNGSDAEREYK
+329 ELFNGSDTERAYK
-342 AAKDRI
+342 AEKERAK
-348 VTLNKVRLSQL
+348 TLFDARTQGL
-359 KKGTAEYEAEV
+359 KKGTEQYEKEV
-370 ERSNQ
+370 EKLNQ
-375 RIVELERKYADKQTT
+375 QIVSIERKYSNEQTT
-390 LVGRIGKFFDLDDT
+390 VFGRIGQFFNLQDT
-404 ALKMHRNLENIS
+404 ANKFQKSLDSYEDYLNQQDKLREEHKKNAEKDEQLPAPLNFS
-416 EELKNFK
+416 EYKSSVGAVTKQAED
-423 EKREYLRRQQELNE
+423 RW
-437 EFYRSGD
+437 
-444 GDGGDGNGGGGGG
+444 
-457 GSGSAPKPKL
+457 A
-467 LDKWHDYF
+467 DYF
-475 ERIKDMARDGWSDI
+475 DKIKDMARGGWSDI
-489 DKLQYDYEKKL
+489 KKLQYDYETKL
-500 AELDTQFAS
+500 AELDEQFAS
-509 SRLATESEYLQAKE
+509 SRLATESEYLQAKD

-587 YNEYTTE
+587 YNEYTSE
-594 LTKQTQKKRGKNSF
+594 LTKQTQKKRNKNSF
-608 FSDKDLADIQSL
+608 FSDQDLENIQSL

-670 ALDEKPFW
+670 ALDTKPFW

-686 NAVALTTNIIGQ
+686 NAVAMTASIIGQ

>member
-28 DTARDT
+28 DTAKDT

-199 GNENKGAL
+199 GKENKGAL
-207 EYLQGGMTGAINHLD
+207 EYLQGGMTGAINLLE

-241 ADTIRVGAKALDGI
+241 ADTIRVGANALDGF
-255 TAWINRNKQSI
+255 TRWINNNQQSI
-266 QRFFDNWSWWVQKL
+266 QKFFNRWSDYIKTL
-280 GQDFESLRQDME
+280 GDDFESLQRDME
-292 NWLDTAEKVKKS
+292 NWFSTANKINGKK
-304 GGDDDDVGVLGWLRG
+304 DDDGPGFLGWVRSLSQTA
-319 FGETAAEKWF
+319 GEKYF
-329 EVFNGSDAEREYK
+329 ELFNGSDAEREYK

-348 VTLNKVRLSQL
+348 VTLNKMRLSQL

-370 ERSNQ
+370 ERGNQ
-375 RIVELERKYADKQTT
+375 RILDIEKKYANEQTT
-390 LVGRIGKFFDLDDT
+390 VFGRIGKYFSLQDTANKFQKNLDDYD
-404 ALKMHRNLENIS
+404 
-416 EELKNFK
+416 
-423 EKREYLRRQQELNE
+423 EYLKKQDKLREEHQKNAENEQLPAPLNFS
-437 EFYRSGD
+437 EFKSSVGAVTKQAEDRW
-444 GDGGDGNGGGGGG
+444 
-457 GSGSAPKPKL
+457 A
-467 LDKWHDYF
+467 DYF

-489 DKLQYDYEKKL
+489 EKLQYDYEKKL
-500 AELDTQFAS
+500 TELDTQFAS
-509 SRLATESEYLQAKE
+509 SRLATESEYLQAKD

-641 SATYRALFAIQKSF
+641 SSTYRALFAIQKSF

-670 ALDEKPFW
+670 ALDTKPFW

-686 NAVALTTNIIGQ
+686 NAIALTTSIIGQ

>member
-75 AGLIGAFGGL
+75 AGLIGSFGGL
-85 KAARDQFEMLQQ
+85 KAARVQFEMLQQ

-199 GNENKGAL
+199 GEENKGAL
-207 EYLQGGMTGAINHLD
+207 EYLQGGMTGAINHLE
-222 NAWGDFVR
+222 NAWGDFIR

-241 ADTIRVGAKALDGI
+241 ADTIRVGANALDGF
-255 TAWINRNKQSI
+255 TRWINNNQQAI
-266 QRFFDNWSWWVQKL
+266 QKFFNRWSDYIKTL
-280 GQDFESLRQDME
+280 GDDFAGLQRDME
-292 NWLDTAEKVKKS
+292 SWFNTANKVNGTKEN
-304 GGDDDDVGVLGWLRG
+304 DAGVLGWVRSLG
-319 FGETAAEKWF
+319 QTAGEKWF
-329 EVFNGSDAEREYK
+329 ELFNGSDTERAYK
-342 AAKDRI
+342 AEKERAK
-348 VTLNKVRLSQL
+348 TLFDARTQGL
-359 KKGTAEYEAEV
+359 KKGTEQYEKEV
-370 ERSNQ
+370 EKLNQ
-375 RIVELERKYADKQTT
+375 QIVSIERKYSNEQTT
-390 LVGRIGKFFDLDDT
+390 VFGRIGQFFNLQDT
-404 ALKMHRNLENIS
+404 ANKFQKSLDSYEDYLSQQDKLREEHQKNAEKDEQLPAPLNFS
-416 EELKNFK
+416 EYKSSVGAVTKQAED
-423 EKREYLRRQQELNE
+423 RW
-437 EFYRSGD
+437 
-444 GDGGDGNGGGGGG
+444 
-457 GSGSAPKPKL
+457 A
-467 LDKWHDYF
+467 DYF
-475 ERIKDMARDGWSDI
+475 DKIKDMARDGWSDI
-489 DKLQYDYEKKL
+489 EKLQYDYEKKL
-500 AELDTQFAS
+500 AELDERFAS
-509 SRLATESEYLQAKE
+509 SRLATESEYLQAKD

-582 ARQAL
+582 ARQSL

-594 LTKQTQKKRGKNSF
+594 LNKQTQKKRGKNSF
-608 FSDKDLADIQSL
+608 FSDQDLENIQSL

-627 TDAFSNLTQGMSES
+627 ADAFSNLTQGMSES
-641 SATYRALFAIQKSF
+641 SATYRAVFAIQKSF
-655 AVASATMNAIVAWTN
+655 AVASATMNAIVAWSQ
-670 ALDEKPFW
+670 ALSDPTQVSWIAK
-678 PNGLAAYA
+678 LAQYA
-686 NAVALTTNIIGQ
+686 NAVAMTTNIIGQ

-729 PANVT
+729 PASVT
-734 SRRETADLA
+734 SRKDTADLA
-743 RSALTGGSKVTVNL
+743 RSALSGSGSKVTVNL
-757 IEDQSRAGQVD
+757 IEDAQRAGSVD
-768 SRERDGD
+768 QSQRDGE

-789 QMAKTLE
+789 QIAQTLQN
-796 STYALR
+796 TYQLR
-802 RYGA
+802 RYGS

>member
-149 TSALQGRVKSLNQ
+149 TSALQGRVKSLTQ

-199 GNENKGAL
+199 GEENKGAL
-207 EYLQGGMTGAINHLD
+207 EYLQGGMTGAVNHLE
-222 NAWGDFVR
+222 NAWGDFIR
-230 GIAES
+230 GISES

-292 NWLDTAEKVKKS
+292 NWLETAEKVKKS

-404 ALKMHRNLENIS
+404 ARKMHRNLENIGQ
-416 EELKNFK
+416 ELKDFREKK
-423 EKREYLRRQQELNE
+423 EFERIKNLEPAG
-437 EFYRSGD
+437 SGSGGSGGD
-444 GDGGDGNGGGGGG
+444 GDRGGG

-582 ARQAL
+582 ARQSL

-608 FSDKDLADIQSL
+608 FSDQDLENIQSL

-670 ALDEKPFW
+670 ALDTKPFW

-686 NAVALTTNIIGQ
+686 NAIALTANIIGQ
-698 LRSVTMHDK
+698 LKSVTMHDK
-707 GGYIPAG
+707 GGYIPTG

-743 RSALTGGSKVTVNL
+743 RSALTGGSKITVNL

>member
-85 KAARDQFEMLQQ
+85 KEARLQFEMLQQ

-199 GNENKGAL
+199 GKENKGAL
-207 EYLQGGMTGAINHLD
+207 EYLQGGMTGANNHLE

-241 ADTIRVGAKALDGI
+241 ADTIRVGANALDGF
-255 TAWINRNKQSI
+255 TRWINNNQQSI
-266 QRFFDNWSWWVQKL
+266 QKFFNRWSDYIKTL
-280 GQDFESLRQDME
+280 GDDFESLQRDME
-292 NWLDTAEKVKKS
+292 SWFSTANKINGKK
-304 GGDDDDVGVLGWLRG
+304 DDDGPGFLGWVRSMAQTA
-319 FGETAAEKWF
+319 GEKYYEL
-329 EVFNGSDAEREYK
+329 FNGSDAERAYRAE
-342 AAKDRI
+342 KDRLKKLFEQR
-348 VTLNKVRLSQL
+348 VATL
-359 KKGTAEYEAEV
+359 KKGSAEYTAEIEKF
-370 ERSNQ
+370 NQ
-375 RIVELERKYADKQTT
+375 SVVDLERKFSDKQTT
-390 LVGRIGKFFDLDDT
+390 VVGRVGQFFNLQDTANKLQKNLDDYD
-404 ALKMHRNLENIS
+404 
-416 EELKNFK
+416 
-423 EKREYLRRQQELNE
+423 EYLKKQDKLREEHQKNAEKDELL
-437 EFYRSGD
+437 
-444 GDGGDGNGGGGGG
+444 
-457 GSGSAPKPKL
+457 P
-467 LDKWHDYF
+467 DKSSVGAVTKQAEDRWADYF
-475 ERIKDMARDGWSDI
+475 DKIKDMARDGWSDI

-509 SRLATESEYLQAKE
+509 SRLATESEYMQAKD

-558 YREKLELLEKHHEDS
+558 YREKLELLEKHHQDS

-582 ARQAL
+582 ARQSL

-627 TDAFSNLTQGMSES
+627 TDAFSNLTHGMSES
-641 SATYRALFAIQKSF
+641 SSTYRALFAIQKSF
-655 AVASATMNAIVAWTN
+655 AVASATMNAIVAWSQ
-670 ALDEKPFW
+670 ALSDSTQVSWIAK
-678 PNGLAAYA
+678 LAQYA
-686 NAVALTTNIIGQ
+686 NAVAMTTNIIGQ
-698 LRSVTMHDK
+698 LKSVTMHDK

-743 RSALTGGSKVTVNL
+743 RSALTGSSKVTVNL

-789 QMAKTLE
+789 QVAKTLE

>member
-185 EKSAEGLGKYFETL
+185 EKSAEGLDKYFETL
-199 GNENKGAL
+199 GEENKGAL

-255 TAWINRNKQSI
+255 TAWISRNKQSI

-280 GQDFESLRQDME
+280 GQDFESLRQDMD

-416 EELKNFK
+416 QELKDFREKKEFK
-423 EKREYLRRQQELNE
+423 RIKTLEPAG
-437 EFYRSGD
+437 SGSGGSGGD
-444 GDGGDGNGGGGGG
+444 GDGGGG
-457 GSGSAPKPKL
+457 GSGGAPKPKL

-475 ERIKDMARDGWSDI
+475 DKIKDMARDGWSDI

-582 ARQAL
+582 ARQSL

-608 FSDKDLADIQSL
+608 FSDQDLENIQSL

-641 SATYRALFAIQKSF
+641 SSTYRALFAIQKSF

-670 ALDEKPFW
+670 ALDETPFW

-686 NAVALTTNIIGQ
+686 NAIALTTNIIGQ
-698 LRSVTMHDK
+698 LKSVTMHDK

-789 QMAKTLE
+789 QVAKTLE

>member
-199 GNENKGAL
+199 GKENKGAL
-207 EYLQGGMTGAINHLD
+207 EYLQGGMTGAINHLE

-241 ADTIRVGAKALDGI
+241 ADTIRVGANALDGF
-255 TAWINRNKQSI
+255 TRWINNNQQSI
-266 QRFFDNWSWWVQKL
+266 QKFFNRWSDYIKTL
-280 GQDFESLRQDME
+280 GDDFESLQRDME
-292 NWLDTAEKVKKS
+292 SWFSTANKINGKK
-304 GGDDDDVGVLGWLRG
+304 DDDGPGFLGWVRSLSQTA
-319 FGETAAEKWF
+319 GEKYF
-329 EVFNGSDAEREYK
+329 ELFNGSDAEREYK
-342 AAKDRI
+342 AAKDRVNTI
-348 VTLNKVRLSQL
+348 NKLKLSQL

-370 ERSNQ
+370 ERGNQ
-375 RIVELERKYADKQTT
+375 RILDIEKKYANEQTT
-390 LVGRIGKFFDLDDT
+390 VFGRIGKYFSLQDTANKFQKNLDDYD
-404 ALKMHRNLENIS
+404 
-416 EELKNFK
+416 
-423 EKREYLRRQQELNE
+423 EYLKKQDKLREEHQKNAEKDEQLPAPLNFS
-437 EFYRSGD
+437 EFKSSVGAVTKQAEDRW
-444 GDGGDGNGGGGGG
+444 
-457 GSGSAPKPKL
+457 A
-467 LDKWHDYF
+467 DYF

-594 LTKQTQKKRGKNSF
+594 LTKQKKRGKNSF
-608 FSDKDLADIQSL
+608 FSDKDLADIRSL

-641 SATYRALFAIQKSF
+641 SSTYRALFAIQKSF
-655 AVASATMNAIVAWTN
+655 AVASATMNAIVAWTS
-670 ALDEKPFW
+670 ALKTEPFW

-686 NAVALTTNIIGQ
+686 NAIALTTSIIGQ

-768 SRERDGD
+768 SRERDGE

>member
-1 MAIVNNILN
+1 MSIVNNILN

-75 AGLIGAFGGL
+75 AGLIGSFGGL

-149 TSALQGRVKSLNQ
+149 TSALQGKYEALNQ

-168 DNGDKLILTY
+168 NNGDKLILTY
-178 KGVTTTV
+178 KGVSTEV
-185 EKSAEGLGKYFETL
+185 EKSADGLGTYFETL
-199 GNENKGAL
+199 GEENKGAL

-280 GQDFESLRQDME
+280 GQDFEGLRQDMKR
-292 NWLDTAEKVKKS
+292 WLTTAEKVKKS
-304 GGDDDDVGVLGWLRG
+304 GGDDDDVGILGWLRG
-319 FGETAAEKWF
+319 FGETAAEKYF
-329 EVFNGSDAEREYK
+329 ELFNGSDAEREYK

-348 VTLNKVRLSQL
+348 VTLNKMRLSQL

-416 EELKNFK
+416 QELKDFR
-423 EKREYLRRQQELNE
+423 EKKKFERIKKLEPAG
-437 EFYRSGD
+437 SGSGGSGGD
-444 GDGGDGNGGGGGG
+444 GDGGGG
-457 GSGSAPKPKL
+457 GSGGAPKPKL

-641 SATYRALFAIQKSF
+641 SSTYRALFAIQKSF

-670 ALDEKPFW
+670 ALDTKPFW

-686 NAVALTTNIIGQ
+686 NAIALTTNIIGQ
-698 LRSVTMHDK
+698 LKSVTMHDK

>member
-75 AGLIGAFGGL
+75 AGLIGSFGGL
-85 KAARDQFEMLQQ
+85 KAARVQFEMLQQ

-199 GNENKGAL
+199 GEENKGAL
-207 EYLQGGMTGAINHLD
+207 EYLQGGMTGAVNHFE
-222 NAWGDFVR
+222 NAWGDFIR

-241 ADTIRVGAKALDGI
+241 ADTIRVGANALDGF
-255 TAWINRNKQSI
+255 TRWINNNQQAI
-266 QRFFDNWSWWVQKL
+266 QKFFNRWSDYIKAL
-280 GQDFESLRQDME
+280 GDDFAGLQRDME
-292 NWLDTAEKVKKS
+292 SWFNTANKINGTQEN
-304 GGDDDDVGVLGWLRG
+304 DAGVLGWVRSLG
-319 FGETAAEKWF
+319 QTAGEKWF
-329 EVFNGSDAEREYK
+329 ELFNGSDAERASK
-342 AAKDRI
+342 AEKERAK
-348 VTLNKVRLSQL
+348 TLFDARTQGL
-359 KKGTAEYEAEV
+359 KKGTEQYEKEV
-370 ERSNQ
+370 EKLNQ
-375 RIVELERKYADKQTT
+375 QIVSIERKYSNEQTT
-390 LVGRIGKFFDLDDT
+390 VFGRIGQFFNLQDT
-404 ALKMHRNLENIS
+404 ANKFQKSLDSYEDYLSQQDKLREEHQKNAENDKQ
-416 EELKNFK
+416 L
-423 EKREYLRRQQELNE
+423 
-437 EFYRSGD
+437 
-444 GDGGDGNGGGGGG
+444 
-457 GSGSAPKPKL
+457 SAPLNFSEYKSSVGAVTKQAE
-467 LDKWHDYF
+467 DRWADYF
-475 ERIKDMARDGWSDI
+475 GKIKDIARDGWSDI
-489 DKLQYDYEKKL
+489 EKLQYDYETKL

-509 SRLATESEYLQAKE
+509 SRLATESEYLQAKD

-608 FSDKDLADIQSL
+608 FSDQELENIQSL

-641 SATYRALFAIQKSF
+641 SSTYRALFAVQKSF
-655 AVASATMNAIVAWTN
+655 AVASATMNAIVAWTS
-670 ALDEKPFW
+670 ALKTEPFW

-686 NAVALTTNIIGQ
+686 NAIALTANIIGQ
-698 LRSVTMHDK
+698 LKSVTMHDK